1 MGEVDIK
8 GNSSLDI
15 ILLSLLCVKIIW
27 VLVIFSHFIVK
38 KYYYQNKCEKI
49 IVVFE
54 DILHNVFTL
63 LIGILLIYL
72 YNHLTASKVCV
83 EGHPKMYL
91 YGFGLLSCIGIIQ
104 KAIHRYH
111 FTGTFTEIGKYI

>member
-38 KYYYQNKCEKI
+38 KYYQNKYEKI

-54 DILHNVFTL
+54 DTLHNVFTL

>member
-8 GNSSLDI
+8 GNSLDG

-27 VLVIFSHFIVK
+27 ILVIFSHFIVK
-38 KYYYQNKCEKI
+38 KYYQNKYEKI
-49 IVVFE
+49 IIVFE
-54 DILHNVFTL
+54 DTLHNLFTL